1 MKISNPFKL
10 LQKLDRKP
18 PFVSGESVNKHLS
31 KEDRDLLQKIGI
43 TASQL
48 FEKMHVDTEVLYD
61 RTRFYNEVNRAL
73 DHWMIGPA
81 MELYADYATNYNQIH
96 GASVWITSENPTYQR
111 ILSKL
116 LDDVGI
122 EERIFDWGWTI
133 GSYGDLF
140 VKLDG
145 QPGLG
150 ITSIDDH
157 DHPINTSR
165 IDVNGALIGFYKTP
179 QGTTQGGNSQ
189 ELIPPWEYVH
199 FRLLGAKKKRTVYG
213 DPNYC
218 LRWDTR
224 INLLNG
230 TTPAIKEM
238 AENPDKY
245 VGLYLWSVNP
255 RTMKLEVD
263 RIVDVKKT
271 RLNAKL
277 VRVWLDNEQYVDCT
291 PDHRFMLRDGSYQEA
306 GNLTAGQSLMPLY
319 TRISK
324 RNKSYK
330 MVYGDLS
337 KKVDVSCE
345 SDDAFQFE
353 HQLVQECMTG
363 SPLSDGYGIHHSDL
377 NRLNNDP
384 SNLQTLSRSEHS
396 AVHNRIKWSDEGM
409 RKKMVNGIK
418 VARKT
423 SKNYKRDAYKQH
435 KNGCNC
441 MICKSIRGENNHPQ
455 DCDCQFCVGGVG
467 KHKSDCSCFVCVSR
481 REKEFTLLN
490 HRVIRVEQLP
500 EVEDTYDLQTE
511 KNHNFSTSAGVFV
524 HNSEFQTSYLMTGSS
539 NRQVSS
545 KYGTSLLIN
554 AIAPYKRLR
563 LAEDSLLMARL
574 TRGIIRYVWK
584 LKVDSGNAESVNEL
598 ITQVVGMLK
607 KARALNT
614 SATDPNF
621 DSKFGPLSSVEDIL
635 IPVWGDVG
643 DLDYSKIGEDADIRW
658 IADVDNLR
666 DQLACAL
673 RVPLSVLGGYVQE
686 ASGQLGSQA
695 IEKLS
700 VEFAHSARRLQRAL
714 KAGIKRICQVH
725 LAYMDMDPDPRLF
738 EVNMSET
745 STAEEESLRESMDA
759 GVDVID
765 KMVELAVKADPTVDK
780 VGLVNYFNQK
790 LLKLEDFDLK
800 DFHQSDIADEF
811 DVNGELLPM
820 EEPTPGARMPET
832 PEVGIPEE
840 EVEVPESV
848 YHPIRGSDLMSFLPG
863 GGTRA
868 SSVLNERFE
877 ANWKSTYEGTKI
889 STEDLSEKSE
899 EPKSGEPLN
908 G

>member
-61 RTRFYNEVNRAL
+61 RTRFYNEVNHAL

-96 GASVWITSENPTYQR
+96 GASVWITSENPIYQR
-111 ILSKL
+111 MLSKL

-165 IDVNGALIGFYKTP
+165 IDVNGALVGFYKTP

-213 DPNYC
+213 DPNY
-218 LRWDTR
+218 
-224 INLLNG
+224 
-230 TTPAIKEM
+230 
-238 AENPDKY
+238 
-245 VGLYLWSVNP
+245 
-255 RTMKLEVD
+255 
-263 RIVDVKKT
+263 
-271 RLNAKL
+271 
-277 VRVWLDNEQYVDCT
+277 
-291 PDHRFMLRDGSYQEA
+291 
-306 GNLTAGQSLMPLY
+306 
-319 TRISK
+319 
-324 RNKSYK
+324 
-330 MVYGDLS
+330 
-337 KKVDVSCE
+337 
-345 SDDAFQFE
+345 
-353 HQLVQECMTG
+353 
-363 SPLSDGYGIHHSDL
+363 
-377 NRLNNDP
+377 
-384 SNLQTLSRSEHS
+384 
-396 AVHNRIKWSDEGM
+396 
-409 RKKMVNGIK
+409 
-418 VARKT
+418 
-423 SKNYKRDAYKQH
+423 
-435 KNGCNC
+435 
-441 MICKSIRGENNHPQ
+441 
-455 DCDCQFCVGGVG
+455 
-467 KHKSDCSCFVCVSR
+467 
-481 REKEFTLLN
+481 
-490 HRVIRVEQLP
+490 
-500 EVEDTYDLQTE
+500 
-511 KNHNFSTSAGVFV
+511 
-524 HNSEFQTSYLMTGSS
+524 SEFQTSYLMTGSS